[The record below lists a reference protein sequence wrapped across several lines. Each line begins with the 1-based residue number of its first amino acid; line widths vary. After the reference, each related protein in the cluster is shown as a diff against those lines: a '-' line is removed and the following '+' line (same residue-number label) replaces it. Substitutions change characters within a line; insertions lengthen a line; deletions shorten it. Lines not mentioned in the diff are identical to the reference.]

1 MRHTNNFQ
9 FSISNFQFIIALSA
23 MIMTSCV
30 NEVPYRAEDSDP
42 RLYLN
47 ALLLPDSQLTATV
60 GRTAH
65 FLEDQQAYRLS
76 DAEVTAVING
86 NILPLAYNEDTKNY
100 HSSYRL
106 RSGDEITLTAHAD
119 AYGTA
124 TATATVATPTRM
136 SITDITTLP
145 FTNPGDPVSLSTLND
160 VDSAML
166 VTLHIDAP
174 TEEANYYRLTI
185 DYYATYLAKYP
196 NWFYTDEPIVEEGYT
211 TRTEHF
217 YPHYLLTEHS
227 SQLLIDSETTSQL
240 ITSMLYMTS
249 DNSFLFTDE
258 QLRHEA
264 GKPSIEFLLLHEL
277 PRHSSMQDPESGLW
291 TYDNGR
297 SDDFIFPID
306 TVSQATYHYHFE
318 LETLSEDYYRY
329 LTTKS
334 TYDLTGGAMIS
345 EPVRIHSN
353 VNTGVGIVGSYS
365 SIEVEDSAAIKF

>member
-1 MRHTNNFQ
+1 MM
-9 FSISNFQFIIALSA
+9 ISTLLA
-23 MIMTSCV
+23 SCV
-30 NEVPYRAEDSDP
+30 NEVPYRAEDSEP

-47 ALLLPDSQLTATV
+47 AILLPDSQLTATV

-65 FLEDQQAYRLS
+65 FLEDQQTYRLS

-106 RSGDEITLTAHAD
+106 RSGDEITLTAHAN
-119 AYGTA
+119 AFGTA

-160 VDSAML
+160 ADSAML
-166 VTLHIDAP
+166 VTLHIDDP

-217 YPHYLLTEHS
+217 YPHYLLTERS

-264 GKPSIEFLLLHEL
+264 GKPSIDFLLLHEL

-297 SDDFIFPID
+297 SDDFIFPVD

-329 LTTKS
+329 LSTKS
-334 TYDLTGGAMIS
+334 TYDLTGGTMIS
-345 EPVRIHSN
+345 EPVHIHSN
-353 VNTGVGIVGSYS
+353 VNTGVGIVGSYCGVA
-365 SIEVEDSAAIKF
+365 IADSTIARF

>member
-30 NEVPYRAEDSDP
+30 NEVPYRAEDSKP

-47 ALLLPDSQLTATV
+47 AILLPDSQLTATV

-86 NILPLAYNEDTKNY
+86 NILPLAYDEDTKNY

-106 RSGDEITLTAHAD
+106 RSGDKVTLTAHAD

-136 SITDITTLP
+136 SITDITTLS
-145 FTNPGDPVSLSTLND
+145 FTSPGDPVSLSTLND

-166 VTLHIDAP
+166 VTLHIDDP

-196 NWFYTDEPIVEEGYT
+196 NWFYTNEPIVEEGYT

-217 YPHYLLTEHS
+217 YPHYLLTERS

-264 GKPSIEFLLLHEL
+264 EKPSIDFLLLHEL
-277 PRHSSMQDPESGLW
+277 PRHSSMQNPESGPW
-291 TYDNGR
+291 AYGNGR
-297 SDDFIFPID
+297 SDDFIFPVD
-306 TVSQATYHYHFE
+306 TMSQATYHYHFE

-329 LTTKS
+329 LSTKS
-334 TYDLTGGAMIS
+334 TYDLTGGTMIS
-345 EPVRIHSN
+345 EPVHIHSN
-353 VNTGVGIVGSYS
+353 VNTDVGIVGSYCS
-365 SIEVEDSAAIKF
+365 VAIADSTIARF

>member
-47 ALLLPDSQLTATV
+47 ALLLPDSQFTATV

-160 VDSAML
+160 ADSAML
-166 VTLHIDAP
+166 VTLHIDDP

-217 YPHYLLTEHS
+217 YPHYLLTERS

-249 DNSFLFTDE
+249 DNSFLFTNE

>member
-1 MRHTNNFQ
+1 MAST
-9 FSISNFQFIIALSA
+9 LL
-23 MIMTSCV
+23 TSCV
-30 NEVPYRAEDSDP
+30 NEVPYRAEDSKP
-42 RLYLN
+42 RFYLN
-47 ALLLPDSQLTATV
+47 AILLPDSQLTATV

-86 NILPLAYNEDTKNY
+86 TTLPLAYDEDTKNY

-166 VTLHIDAP
+166 ITLHIDDP

-217 YPHYLLTEHS
+217 YPHYLLTERS

-240 ITSMLYMTS
+240 ITSMLYMTN
-249 DNSFLFTDE
+249 DYSFLFTDE

-264 GKPSIEFLLLHEL
+264 GKPSIDFLLLHEL
-277 PRHSSMQDPESGLW
+277 PRHSSMQNPESGPW
-291 TYDNGR
+291 TYGNDESN
-297 SDDFIFPID
+297 DFIFPID

>member
-1 MRHTNNFQ
+1 MRHTNNFSLSS
-9 FSISNFQFIIALSA
+9 FIFQLSFALASA
-23 MIMTSCV
+23 LLASCV

-86 NILPLAYNEDTKNY
+86 TTLPLAYDEDTKNY

-166 VTLHIDAP
+166 ITLHIDDP

-217 YPHYLLTEHS
+217 YPHYLLTERS

-240 ITSMLYMTS
+240 ITSMLYMTN
-249 DNSFLFTDE
+249 DYSFLFTDE

-264 GKPSIEFLLLHEL
+264 GKPSIDFLLLHEL
-277 PRHSSMQDPESGLW
+277 PRHSSMQNPESGPW
-291 TYDNGR
+291 TYGNDE

-318 LETLSEDYYRY
+318 LETLSEDYYHY

-365 SIEVEDSAAIKF
+365 SIEAEDSAAIKF

>member
-1 MRHTNNFQ
+1 
-9 FSISNFQFIIALSA
+9 

-106 RSGDEITLTAHAD
+106 RSGDEITLTAHVD

-124 TATATVATPTRM
+124 TATATVATSTRM

-145 FTNPGDPVSLSTLND
+145 FINPGDPVSLSTLND
-160 VDSAML
+160 ADSAML
-166 VTLHIDAP
+166 VTLHIDDP
-174 TEEANYYRLTI
+174 TEEANYYRLII

-217 YPHYLLTEHS
+217 YPHYLLTERS

-264 GKPSIEFLLLHEL
+264 GKPCIDFLLLHEL

-297 SDDFIFPID
+297 SDDFIFPVD

-329 LTTKS
+329 LSTKS
-334 TYDLTGGAMIS
+334 TYDLTGGTMIS
-345 EPVRIHSN
+345 EPVHIHSN
-353 VNTGVGIVGSYS
+353 VNTGVGIAGSYCGVA
-365 SIEVEDSAAIKF
+365 IADSTIARF

>member
-30 NEVPYRAEDSDP
+30 NEVPYRAEDSKP

-47 ALLLPDSQLTATV
+47 AILLPDSQLTATV

-106 RSGDEITLTAHAD
+106 RSGDKVTLTAHAD

-145 FTNPGDPVSLSTLND
+145 FINPGDPVSLATLND

-166 VTLHIDAP
+166 VTLHIDDP

-217 YPHYLLTEHS
+217 YPHYLLTERS

-258 QLRHEA
+258 QLRHEV

-297 SDDFIFPID
+297 SDDFIFPVD

-329 LTTKS
+329 LSTKS
-334 TYDLTGGAMIS
+334 TYDLTGGTMIS
-345 EPVRIHSN
+345 EPVHIHSN
-353 VNTGVGIVGSYS
+353 VNTGVGIVGSYCGVA
-365 SIEVEDSAAIKF
+365 IADSTIARF